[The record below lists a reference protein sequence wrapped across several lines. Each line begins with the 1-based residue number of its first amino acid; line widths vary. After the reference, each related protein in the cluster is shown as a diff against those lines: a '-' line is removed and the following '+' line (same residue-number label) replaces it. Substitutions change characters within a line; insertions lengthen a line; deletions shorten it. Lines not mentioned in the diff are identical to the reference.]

1 MKRLTIKTFVLLLV
15 LSMAVIF
22 FAYGCIWIFLPYA
35 NKKQAQRRLD
45 ERTQMLVSELR
56 VTGKGSSE
64 RLFTEFISEGDADLL
79 LLDSE
84 GKSVSEFTFKEI
96 DTEIFEGDRYPFR
109 FADSEEEYV
118 ILTRCNWSRQDEIT
132 DAMIK
137 SIPFV
142 AAVAVVLSFISA
154 FIFSRYTTSPIIRI
168 SEIAGRMAELDF
180 SWYCPDVRDDEIG
193 TLSKNINELSDKL
206 NEALEEIHR
215 RNLTLE
221 DEISFEKE
229 RERRR
234 MLFFSGVSHELKTPI
249 AVVIGQLEGM
259 QAEIGVYKDR
269 EKYLARSA
277 EILQSLNS
285 FIKEI
290 LFVAHIDTETQAV
303 VKPVSLSEILN
314 CLIDDYSEYA
324 ELSSV
329 KIVSDVERDMLI
341 YGDEALLKKALGNI
355 IGNAVTHSGENGQ
368 VSIRLYH
375 NSGKAELAVINSPA
389 HIDEEHLPHLFE
401 AFYRAGRSSRQ
412 GSGLGLYI
420 TRMILETYLIPH
432 SITNTSDGV
441 KFTATF
447 QKASN

>member
-1 MKRLTIKTFVLLLV
+1 MTEK
-15 LSMAVIF
+15 S
-22 FAYGCIWIFLPYA
+22 
-35 NKKQAQRRLD
+35 
-45 ERTQMLVSELR
+45 
-56 VTGKGSSE
+56 SSE
-64 RLFTEFISEGDADLL
+64 RLFTEFISKSDADLL

-84 GKSVSEFTFKEI
+84 GKSISAFTFKEI

-109 FADSEEEYV
+109 FAGSEEEYA
-118 ILTRCNWSRQDEIT
+118 ILTRCNGARSGEIT

-154 FIFSRYTTSPIIRI
+154 FIFSRYTTRPIIRI
-168 SEIAGRMAELDF
+168 SEIAGRIAELDF

-193 TLSKNINELSDKL
+193 ALSKNINELSDKL

-221 DEISFEKE
+221 GEIAFEKE

-277 EILQSLNS
+277 EILQSMNG

-290 LFVAHIDTETQAV
+290 LFVAHIDTETQAEV
-303 VKPVSLSEILN
+303 RPVSLSEILN
-314 CLIDDYSEYA
+314 CLIDEYSEYA

-329 KIVSDVERDMLI
+329 KIVSDVEKDILT
-341 YGDEALLKKALGNI
+341 YGDEILFKKAIGNI
-355 IGNAVTHSGENGQ
+355 IGNAVTHSQEKGR
-368 VSIRLYH
+368 VSIRLYQ
-375 NSGKAELAVINSPA
+375 NNDKAELAVTNSPA

-401 AFYRAGRSSRQ
+401 AFYRAGCSSRQ

-441 KFTATF
+441 KFTASF
-447 QKASN
+447 QKASG